1 MKNYKKASLSIFFEI
16 LIYSVHQ
23 RTAKLMYNQE
33 KDIMRF
39 FINKINDIKSDFENE
54 REEKTKKDL
63 RYLEKENQLSA

>member
-1 MKNYKKASLSIFFEI
+1 MKKYKIVSLSTFLLS
-16 LIYSVHQ
+16 LIHSIHQ